1 MGHFMNRNTL
11 PSLKEIPVKGE
22 IRLMEKKD
30 VPRMF
35 QLYYQCFEKCNIK
48 CKFSHESMLEL
59 MLPNKDTGIYTW
71 VFEVEF
77 EGKKYVTD
85 FVSVQLKIQQC
96 AKPDY

>member
-1 MGHFMNRNTL
+1 
-11 PSLKEIPVKGE
+11 
-22 IRLMEKKD
+22 
-30 VPRMF
+30 
-35 QLYYQCFEKCNIK
+35 
-48 CKFSHESMLEL
+48 MLEL